1 MQGSEGRAW
10 WATTIVG
17 SGEHYQGMQLSPGAL
32 SLPRIV
38 SGRNFGFL
46 WHAHICDGSEV
57 KKTVIALTEHAAV
70 RRANRVIRRVM
81 GQ

>member
-1 MQGSEGRAW
+1 VYDYGAM
-10 WATTIVG
+10 
-17 SGEHYQGMQLSPGAL
+17 HLPHGAL

-57 KKTVIALTEHAAV
+57 KGTVLALSERSVRRRALRVV
-70 RRANRVIRRVM
+70 RRAAAS
-81 GQ
+81 

>member
-1 MQGSEGRAW
+1 
-10 WATTIVG
+10 
-17 SGEHYQGMQLSPGAL
+17 MQLASGAL

-57 KKTVIALTEHAAV
+57 KGTVIALTERAAV
-70 RRANRVIRRVM
+70 RRANRVISRVM
-81 GQ
+81 AR